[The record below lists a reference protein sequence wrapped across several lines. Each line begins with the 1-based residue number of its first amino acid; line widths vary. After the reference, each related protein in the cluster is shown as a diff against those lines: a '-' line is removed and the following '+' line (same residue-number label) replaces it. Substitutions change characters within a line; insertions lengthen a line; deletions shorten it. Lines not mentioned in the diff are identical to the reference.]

1 MAIWLDKLNFPTR
14 YWLIAGMLSYALAAM
29 VLMWPK
35 LYPRIRAA
43 WNGFWLKSLQVSLDL
58 PLTDSSAE
66 AYERGLK
73 DGRLQQQRSDDSRQ
87 VEARARALEALGHI
101 AEAVAKVTEPRTF

>member
-1 MAIWLDKLNFPTR
+1 MREMKKRTHISLKEHTKALADMSTDYR
-14 YWLIAGMLSYALAAM
+14 AAGMRLES
-29 VLMWPK
+29 
-35 LYPRIRAA
+35 
-43 WNGFWLKSLQVSLDL
+43 Q
-58 PLTDSSAE
+58 

-101 AEAVAKVTEPRTF
+101 AEAVAKVTGPMTF

>member
-1 MAIWLDKLNFPTR
+1 MDKHKYISLKKH
-14 YWLIAGMLSYALAAM
+14 YAALASANEAHRQN
-29 VLMWPK
+29 K
-35 LYPRIRAA
+35 AA
-43 WNGFWLKSLQVSLDL
+43 AA
-58 PLTDSSAE
+58 AE